1 MTGIIHK
8 GNKMSNGSCSQD
20 AVGTKNSEGVTQH
33 CEIANIMSS
42 ELVNIT
48 PENTLY
54 EAARTMGEKRIGSLI
69 VMKYETAV
77 GIITERDLLREV
89 VEKEI
94 ALEKDWLAGGVS
106 IKEEKV
112 ESVMTYPL
120 ITISIK
126 ASVKEAA
133 QRMIENRIRRLP
145 VREHGKVV
153 GIMTAADLIRCLPE
167 STENLQPWFEVD
179 YFMRKRII
187 TADEET
193 SVEGVAKIMGEES
206 IGSVIITRNE
216 EPIGIFT
223 ERDLLTKFLAQDKS
237 LKIAVGKACSSPL
250 ITAPLSSSIHD
261 AAAVMTSKHI
271 KRLPIIKDD
280 KLIGILSARDLV
292 EAYARAK

>member
-1 MTGIIHK
+1 
-8 GNKMSNGSCSQD
+8 MSDGSCSQD
-20 AVGTKNSEGVTQH
+20 IVSTKNKDAPRR
-33 CEIANIMSS
+33 CEIAAIMSS
-42 ELVNIT
+42 ELVTIT

-54 EAARTMGEKRIGSLI
+54 EAARTMGEKHIGSLI
-69 VMKYETAV
+69 VMKYDTAV
-77 GIITERDLLREV
+77 GIITERDLLRV
-89 VEKEI
+89 VVDHEI
-94 ALEKDWLAGGVS
+94 DFEKDWLAGGVS

-112 ESVMTYPL
+112 EAVMSYPL

-126 ASVKEAA
+126 ASIKEAA
-133 QRMIENRIRRLP
+133 QRMIENRLRRLP

-153 GIMTAADLIRCLPE
+153 GILTAADLIRCLPE
-167 STENLQPWFEVD
+167 SSESMQPWFEVD
-179 YFMRKRII
+179 YFMRKHVI

-193 SVEGVAKIMGEES
+193 SVEGVAKIMGEKS

-223 ERDLLTKFLAQDKS
+223 ERDLLTKFLAEEKS

-250 ITAPLSSSIHD
+250 ITAPLRSSIHD
-261 AAAVMTSKHI
+261 AAAIMTKKHI
-271 KRLPIIKDD
+271 KSLPITEGN

>member
-1 MTGIIHK
+1 
-8 GNKMSNGSCSQD
+8 MSNGSCSKD
-20 AVGTKNSEGVTQH
+20 PVDTQNKSAAGC
-33 CEIANIMSS
+33 CEIAKIMSS
-42 ELVNIT
+42 KLVTIT

-69 VMKYETAV
+69 VLKYNTAV

-112 ESVMTYPL
+112 EAIMTYPL

-126 ASVKEAA
+126 ASIKDAA

-153 GIMTAADLIRCLPE
+153 GIITAADLIRCLPE
-167 STENLQPWFEVD
+167 SSENMQPWFEVD

-193 SVEGVAKIMGEES
+193 SVEAVAKIMGEEG

-216 EPIGIFT
+216 EPLGIFT

-237 LKIAVGKACSSPL
+237 LKIAVGEACSSPL
-250 ITAPLSSSIHD
+250 ITAPVNSSIHD
-261 AAAVMTSKHI
+261 AAVVMTSKHI
-271 KRLPIIKDD
+271 KRLPIIKDNT
-280 KLIGILSARDLV
+280 LIGILSARDLV

>member
-1 MTGIIHK
+1 
-8 GNKMSNGSCSQD
+8 MSDGSCSQD
-20 AVGTKNSEGVTQH
+20 IVGTKNKDFTGR
-33 CEIANIMSS
+33 CELAKIMSS
-42 ELVNIT
+42 ELVTIN

-54 EAARTMGEKRIGSLI
+54 EAARIMGEKRIGSLI

-89 VEKEI
+89 VEKDI

-112 ESVMTYPL
+112 EVAMSYPL
-120 ITISIK
+120 ISISIK
-126 ASVKEAA
+126 ASIKDAA

-153 GIMTAADLIRCLPE
+153 GILTAADLIRCLPE
-167 STENLQPWFEVD
+167 SSESMQPWFEVD
-179 YFMRKRII
+179 YFMRKHVI

-193 SVEGVAKIMGEES
+193 SVEGVANIMGEKG
-206 IGSVIITRNE
+206 IGSVIITRTE

-250 ITAPLSSSIHD
+250 ITTPLNSSIHG
-261 AAAVMTSKHI
+261 AAAIMTSKHI
-271 KRLPIIKDD
+271 KRLPIIKDN
-280 KLIGILSARDLV
+280 KLMGILSARDLV

>member
-1 MTGIIHK
+1 
-8 GNKMSNGSCSQD
+8 
-20 AVGTKNSEGVTQH
+20 VGTQKKEDGTRR
-33 CEIANIMSS
+33 CEIAKIMSS
-42 ELVNIT
+42 EIVTIT

-69 VMKYETAV
+69 VMKYDTAV
-77 GIITERDLLREV
+77 GIITERDLLRV
-89 VEKEI
+89 VVDHEI
-94 ALEKDWLAGGVS
+94 DFEKDWLAGGVS
-106 IKEEKV
+106 IKEETV
-112 ESVMTYPL
+112 ESTMTYPL

-126 ASVKEAA
+126 ASIKDAA

-153 GIMTAADLIRCLPE
+153 GILTAADLIRCLPE
-167 STENLQPWFEVD
+167 SSENMEPWFEVD

-193 SVEGVAKIMGEES
+193 SVEAVAKIMGEEG

-216 EPIGIFT
+216 EPLGIFT

-237 LKIAVGKACSSPL
+237 LKIAVGEACSSPL
-250 ITAPLSSSIHD
+250 ITAPVNSSIHD
-261 AAAVMTSKHI
+261 AAVVMTSKHI
-271 KRLPIIKDD
+271 KRLPIIKDST
-280 KLIGILSARDLV
+280 LVGILSARDLV

>member
-1 MTGIIHK
+1 
-8 GNKMSNGSCSQD
+8 MSDGSCYQD
-20 AVGTKNSEGVTQH
+20 AVGTQNKEDGTKR
-33 CEIANIMSS
+33 CEIAKIMSS
-42 ELVNIT
+42 ELVTIT
-48 PENTLY
+48 PENSLY
-54 EAARTMGEKRIGSLI
+54 EAAKTMGEKHIGSLI
-69 VMKYETAV
+69 VMKYDTAV
-77 GIITERDLLREV
+77 GIITERDLLRV
-89 VEKEI
+89 VVDHEI
-94 ALEKDWLAGGVS
+94 EFEKDWLAGGVS

-112 ESVMTYPL
+112 EATMTYPL

-126 ASVKEAA
+126 ARIKDAA

-153 GIMTAADLIRCLPE
+153 GILTAADLIRCLPE
-167 STENLQPWFEVD
+167 SSENMQPWFEVD

-193 SVEGVAKIMGEES
+193 SVEAVAKIMGEEG

-216 EPIGIFT
+216 EPLGIFT

-237 LKIAVGKACSSPL
+237 LKIAVGEACSSPL
-250 ITAPLSSSIHD
+250 ITAPVNSSIHD

-280 KLIGILSARDLV
+280 TLIGILSARDLV

>member
-1 MTGIIHK
+1 
-8 GNKMSNGSCSQD
+8 MSDGSCYQD
-20 AVGTKNSEGVTQH
+20 AVGTQNKEDGTKR
-33 CEIANIMSS
+33 CEIAKIMSS
-42 ELVNIT
+42 ELVTIT

-54 EAARTMGEKRIGSLI
+54 EAAKTMGEKHIGSLI
-69 VMKYETAV
+69 VMKYDTAV
-77 GIITERDLLREV
+77 GIITERDLLRV
-89 VEKEI
+89 VVDHEI
-94 ALEKDWLAGGVS
+94 EFEKDWLAGGVS

-112 ESVMTYPL
+112 EATMTYPL

-126 ASVKEAA
+126 ARIKDAA

-153 GIMTAADLIRCLPE
+153 GILTAADLIRCLPE
-167 STENLQPWFEVD
+167 SSENMQPWFEVD

-193 SVEGVAKIMGEES
+193 SVEAVAKIMGEEG

-216 EPIGIFT
+216 EPLGIFT

-237 LKIAVGKACSSPL
+237 LKIAVGEACSSPL
-250 ITAPLSSSIHD
+250 ITAPVNSSIHD

-280 KLIGILSARDLV
+280 TLIGILSARDLV

>member
-1 MTGIIHK
+1 
-8 GNKMSNGSCSQD
+8 MSNGSCSED
-20 AVGTKNSEGVTQH
+20 PVDTQNKSATG
-33 CEIANIMSS
+33 CVEIAKIMSS
-42 ELVNIT
+42 KLVTIT

-69 VMKYETAV
+69 VMKYDTAV

-94 ALEKDWLAGGVS
+94 ALEKDWLTGGVS

-112 ESVMTYPL
+112 EATMTYPL

-126 ASVKEAA
+126 ASIKDAA

-145 VREHGKVV
+145 IREHGKVV
-153 GIMTAADLIRCLPE
+153 GILTAADLIRCLPE
-167 STENLQPWFEVD
+167 SSENMQPWFEVD

-193 SVEGVAKIMGEES
+193 SVEAVAKIMGEKG

-216 EPIGIFT
+216 EPLGIFT

-237 LKIAVGKACSSPL
+237 LKIAVGEACSSPL
-250 ITAPLSSSIHD
+250 ITAPVNSSIHD
-261 AAAVMTSKHI
+261 AATIMTSKHI
-271 KRLPIIKDD
+271 KRLPIIKDSR
-280 KLIGILSARDLV
+280 LIGILSARDLV